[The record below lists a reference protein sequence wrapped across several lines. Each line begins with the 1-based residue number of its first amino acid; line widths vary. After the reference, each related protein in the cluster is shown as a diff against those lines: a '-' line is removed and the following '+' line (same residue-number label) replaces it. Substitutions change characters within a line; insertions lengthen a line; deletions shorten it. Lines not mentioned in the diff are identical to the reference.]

1 MDLPDSEARARF
13 GGASVSASVSA
24 SVGPSLPR
32 PMPQPRRRLPL
43 RLLASALLLA
53 ACGGEQVLLPAS
65 PTPVVG
71 PTWYLHAANDTTL
84 PARIAARVI
93 GVVAEETYLDSATIT
108 LDSAGTYE
116 QRYWMR
122 VFLAGALDR
131 ADAVVDRGSW
141 TESLGTY
148 TLTSGLRT
156 RALTLTSP
164 DTGRLLS
171 AERMVTYLTA
181 PTTAGLYRRSRP

>member
-1 MDLPDSEARARF
+1 MSQL
-13 GGASVSASVSA
+13 
-24 SVGPSLPR
+24 
-32 PMPQPRRRLPL
+32 RRRLPL
-43 RLLASALLLA
+43 LALASALLLA
-53 ACGGEQVLLPAS
+53 ACGGEQVLLPTT
-65 PTPVVG
+65 PTSVVG
-71 PTWYLHAANDTTL
+71 TAWYLHAANDTTL

-93 GVVAEETYLDSATIT
+93 GVVTEETYLDSAAIT

-116 QRYWMR
+116 QQYWIR
-122 VFLAGALDR
+122 VFLGGTLDR
-131 ADAVVDRGSW
+131 ADAVVDRGTW

-148 TLTSGLRT
+148 TLTSGLRP

-181 PTTAGLYRRSRP
+181 PVTAGLYRRTHP